1 MKTLLAALTLSASL
15 SFAAPPP
22 VAGAPGPGPVAGKG
36 QLSPFGQDGD
46 RQAER
51 ERRMRMMMVVGMAE
65 AMSLSDAD
73 ALKLAERIK
82 GFDERRRPLRE
93 SMRESM
99 KALKAA
105 ADGDAAAL
113 PNVDQ
118 NIARILDGRAQLA
131 ALDREMVTQVS
142 RDLPP
147 QKRAQL
153 ALFLAKFHR
162 EAMRGHDGDND
173 HGRRTHWRHGRW

>member
-1 MKTLLAALTLSASL
+1 MKTLLAALLLSASL

-22 VAGAPGPGPVAGKG
+22 AGAPGPGPMAGKG

-46 RQAER
+46 RHAER
-51 ERRMRMMMVVGMAE
+51 ERRMRMMMVVGMAD

-82 GFDERRRPLRE
+82 AFDERRRPLRE

-118 NIARILDGRAQLA
+118 HIAKILDGRAQLA
-131 ALDREMVTQVS
+131 ALDREMVTSVS

-162 EAMRGHDGDND
+162 EAMRGHDGDGD
-173 HGRRTHWRHGRW
+173 HGRRGQWRHGRW